1 MKQRTIT
8 VLASILVS
16 ALLLSACSSTG
27 ENTAQS
33 PASEDN
39 NTSAAQDAD
48 TPSTTET
55 DANST
60 DGWVPEKDITFLV
73 PFGAGDGLDLTS
85 RALVEYA
92 DFPVNTIV
100 ENVSGGSGT
109 IGVSEAYSR
118 PADGSTI
125 TMLSVANALSQPLLN
140 DTLSYT
146 LEDWKPLQI
155 LCSPIIATLACNDSM
170 GISTSEELKAF
181 LESGKTFT
189 VGVPSMNGFDYVAAI
204 TMFMQMGIQDNVTWV
219 TYEGA
224 ANLYQGYLAGEV
236 DFAAFDDMFAA
247 KYVDA
252 GDNVNV
258 LLTIDSERSPFFP
271 DLPCGAEWGIEGLEG
286 NKCLWVA
293 AVRSDTPQEIC
304 DYLTEKLNEA
314 VLSEGYVKWSEDNYH
329 APYTDLYTSEEI
341 MELLLIERDVYANVF
356 RQAGL
361 EVVDY

>member
-146 LEDWKPLQI
+146 LEDWNHYRF
-155 LCSPIIATLACNDSM
+155 C
-170 GISTSEELKAF
+170 
-181 LESGKTFT
+181 
-189 VGVPSMNGFDYVAAI
+189 
-204 TMFMQMGIQDNVTWV
+204 
-219 TYEGA
+219 
-224 ANLYQGYLAGEV
+224 
-236 DFAAFDDMFAA
+236 
-247 KYVDA
+247 
-252 GDNVNV
+252 V
-258 LLTIDSERSPFFP
+258 LR
-271 DLPCGAEWGIEGLEG
+271 
-286 NKCLWVA
+286 
-293 AVRSDTPQEIC
+293 
-304 DYLTEKLNEA
+304 
-314 VLSEGYVKWSEDNYH
+314 LSQ
-329 APYTDLYTSEEI
+329 P
-341 MELLLIERDVYANVF
+341 
-356 RQAGL
+356 
-361 EVVDY
+361 

>member
-1 MKQRTIT
+1 MKKKIAAVTAC
-8 VLASILVS
+8 VLAFTLM
-16 ALLLSACSSTG
+16 LGACSGSG
-27 ENTAQS
+27 KPAEEPAAEPAQAEPAKTAED
-33 PASEDN
+33 SE
-39 NTSAAQDAD
+39 AGAE
-48 TPSTTET
+48 ET
-55 DANST
+55 
-60 DGWVPEKDITFLV
+60 GWVPEKDITFLV

-85 RALVEYA
+85 RALVECT

-109 IGVSEAYSR
+109 IGVSEAFSR
-118 PADGSTI
+118 PADGYTI

-146 LEDWKPLQI
+146 LEDWKPLQV
-155 LCSPIIATLACNDSM
+155 LCSPIIATLACNTKM
-170 GISTSEELKAF
+170 GITTSEELKEF
-181 LESGKTFT
+181 LESGEKFT

-252 GDNVNV
+252 GDDIHV

-314 VLSEGYVKWSEDNYH
+314 VLSEEYIKWSEENYH
-329 APYTDLYTSEEI
+329 APYTDLYTPEEI
-341 MELLLIERDVYANVF
+341 QELLLVERDVYANVF

-361 EVVDY
+361 DVVEY